1 MALEQAI
8 KEHADY
14 SYQFSCTSLQGFDPK
29 STLKAINQADVII
42 AANASPAQSAV
53 EIGGMG
59 DLADD
64 PEFTVAKS
72 EQNAVLEKLLH
83 HAHAASKKTVF
94 ISLRAP
100 YDITKFSQYADAI
113 LATYAYN
120 IDIDNN
126 VKVAG
131 PAFTALAK
139 VLVGKHI
146 ATGILPVTVNG
157 TQRN

>member
-1 MALEQAI
+1 M
-8 KEHADY
+8 D
-14 SYQFSCTSLQGFDPK
+14 
-29 STLKAINQADVII
+29 
-42 AANASPAQSAV
+42 
-53 EIGGMG
+53 

-64 PEFTVAKS
+64 PEFMVAKS
-72 EQNAVLEKLLH
+72 EQSAVLEKLLH
-83 HAHAASKKTVF
+83 QSQLANKKTVF
-94 ISLRAP
+94 VSLRAP
-100 YDITKFSQYADAI
+100 YDIAKFSQYADAI

-120 IDIDNN
+120 IDVDNN

-157 TQRN
+157 FNRN